1 MPIMEAGLFII
12 LGGIAFVFMMVSFKF
27 GALFKLFS
35 AIAFFT
41 LSIFMLA
48 GFDVAFTTETSQG
61 NNVITDQRFIIRGG
75 ADGSSLWLGW
85 FFVALGVFNGGLFFV
100 EMIGMG
106 KS

>member
-1 MPIMEAGLFII
+1 MEAGLFAII
-12 LGGIAFVFMMVSFKF
+12 AGIAFIFMMVSFKF

-41 LSIFMLA
+41 LSVFMLA
-48 GFDVAFTTETSQG
+48 GYDVAFTTETTQG
-61 NNVITDQRFIIRGG
+61 NNPNVVTDLRFIIKGG
-75 ADGSSLWLGW
+75 QDGASLWLGW
-85 FFVALGVFNGGLFFV
+85 FFVGLGVFNGGLFFV